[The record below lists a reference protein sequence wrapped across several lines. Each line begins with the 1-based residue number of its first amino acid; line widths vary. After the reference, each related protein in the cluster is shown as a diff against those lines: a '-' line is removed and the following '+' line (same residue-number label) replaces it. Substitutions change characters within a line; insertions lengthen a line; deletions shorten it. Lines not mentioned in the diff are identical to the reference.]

1 MKSINVL
8 SLFDGMSCGQIALD
22 QLDIPVKNYFA
33 AEIDKYAI
41 QVAQANYPDTIHLG
55 DVQNIQTSGEYDKPH
70 YLIDEFRCGHKID
83 LLIGGSPCQGFSFA
97 GKQLNFDDPRSMLF
111 FEYVRLLKALKPK
124 YFLME
129 NVKMKK
135 ESMDIITEY
144 LGVEPVEINSNLVSA
159 QNRKRLYWTNIP
171 MDGLP
176 EDKGILLKDILEP
189 IDQIEDSYY
198 YSDKS
203 IAYMERGNDKWQQA
217 GDRRADR
224 YTQTPDTEKAFT
236 ITANFHK
243 GVPYNYFDD
252 ASRVKG
258 GRIVNRRLDEQ
269 GKRQDYDKD
278 IPLQAMLE
286 LREDDKS
293 NCLTTVQKDT
303 VLADPLI
310 LQKGRGYNKGGL
322 KALDGKTPTLSTS
335 SWEHNNHLVY
345 REKSKCVRSGGRG
358 SYDRHEWDS
367 VDKHHIRK
375 LTVTECERLQTVPDG
390 YTDHVSKT
398 QRYKML
404 GNGWTVDVIKH
415 IFGGLT
421 Q

>member
-1 MKSINVL
+1 MNVL
-8 SLFDGMSCGQIALD
+8 SLFDGMSCGQIALEK
-22 QLDIPVKNYFA
+22 LGIPVKNYFA

-41 QVAQANYPDTIHLG
+41 KVAQANYPDMIHLG
-55 DVQNIQTSGEYDKPH
+55 DVKNIKTSGAH
-70 YLIDEFRCGHKID
+70 LMDEFDCGHKID

-97 GKQLNFDDPRSMLF
+97 GKQLNFDDPRSQLF

-124 YFLME
+124 YFLLE

-135 ESMDIITEY
+135 ESMNIITEY

-171 MDGLP
+171 MKGLP
-176 EDKGILLKDILEP
+176 EDKGIMLKDILEP
-189 IDQIEDSYY
+189 VEQIDDVYY

-217 GDRRADR
+217 GSRRADR
-224 YTQTPDTEKAFT
+224 YTQTPDTKKAFT

-252 ASRVKG
+252 VR
-258 GRIVNRRLDEQ
+258 D
-269 GKRQDYDKD
+269 
-278 IPLQAMLE
+278 
-286 LREDDKS
+286 
-293 NCLTTVQKDT
+293 
-303 VLADPLI
+303 
-310 LQKGRGYNKGGL
+310 
-322 KALDGKTPTLSTS
+322 
-335 SWEHNNHLVY
+335 
-345 REKSKCVRSGGRG
+345 KSKCVRSGGRG

-367 VDKHHIRK
+367 VDTNHIRK

-390 YTDHVSKT
+390 YTCGVSNT

-415 IFGGLT
+415 IFEGLKET
-421 Q
+421 A

>member
-1 MKSINVL
+1 MNVL
-8 SLFDGMSCGQIALD
+8 SLFDGMSCGQIALEK
-22 QLDIPVKNYFA
+22 LGIPIKNYFA
-33 AEIDKYAI
+33 AEIDKYAM
-41 QVAQANYPDTIHLG
+41 QVAKSNYPDMAHLG
-55 DVQNIQTSGEYDKPH
+55 DVQNIKTSGTH
-70 YLIDEFRCGHKID
+70 LMDEFDCGHKID

-97 GKQLNFDDPRSMLF
+97 GKQLNFDDPRSQLF

-144 LGVEPVEINSNLVSA
+144 LGVEPIEINSNLVSA

-176 EDKGILLKDILEP
+176 EDKGIMLKDILEP
-189 IDQIEDSYY
+189 VEQIDDAYY

-217 GDRRADR
+217 GARRADR
-224 YTQTPDTEKAFT
+224 YTQTPDTKKAFT

-252 ASRVKG
+252 VR
-258 GRIVNRRLDEQ
+258 D
-269 GKRQDYDKD
+269 
-278 IPLQAMLE
+278 
-286 LREDDKS
+286 
-293 NCLTTVQKDT
+293 
-303 VLADPLI
+303 
-310 LQKGRGYNKGGL
+310 
-322 KALDGKTPTLSTS
+322 
-335 SWEHNNHLVY
+335 
-345 REKSKCVRSGGRG
+345 KSKCVRSGGRG

-367 VDKHHIRK
+367 VDTHHIRK

-390 YTDHVSKT
+390 YTCGVSNT

-404 GNGWTVDVIKH
+404 GNGWTVDVVKH
-415 IFGGLT
+415 IFEGLKET
-421 Q
+421 A